1 MSVSVR
7 VFYNARDFFG
17 GIVWE
22 EDAAR
27 EVPTVA
33 EAMPLVKKCMRSMLG
48 PCKADAARA
57 FRIES
62 GDARGL
68 VLYSEAGMGVVD
80 VSRVVG
86 GGVVGSVLKMDR
98 AAALA
103 HARGVLVSLLGDDR
117 ADGLQVPAE
126 D

>member
-7 VFYNARDFFG
+7 VFYNGRDFFG
-17 GIVWE
+17 GIVWDQ
-22 EDAAR
+22 DAAR
-27 EVPTVA
+27 DVSTVA
-33 EAMPLVKKCMRSMLG
+33 EALPIVKKCMRSMLG

-68 VLYSEAGMGVVD
+68 VLYSDAGMGVVD

-103 HARGVLVSLLGDDR
+103 HARGVLSDWLRDD
-117 ADGLQVPAE
+117 LQEAPAGA
-126 D
+126 